1 MTLFRRRSSWPNE
14 LERRKPEN
22 AEFRAELEQA
32 HKHRAQLQA
41 AAAIALTNENQ
52 DRIDMLAAAVRALA
66 RRSQ

>member
-1 MTLFRRRSSWPNE
+1 MKLFRRRSSWPNE

-22 AEFRAELEQA
+22 AQFRAELELA

-52 DRIDMLAAAVRALA
+52 DRINLLESAVRALA
-66 RRSQ
+66 RRSR